1 MKNVLLLVHDD
12 KGQEARFQAA
22 LDLTR
27 ALEGHL
33 SCVDV
38 AIMPGVGFDDY
49 VGNGG
54 AMLLAAEQARESENK
69 AALQARLE
77 KEDVSWDWTD
87 VTASISGG
95 VISASTLADVIVMD
109 AGFEGYPS
117 MREMASQ
124 ILVRAR
130 KPLLAVPQTLER
142 MAFNRALIAWDGR
155 ASCAATMRACTPLLA
170 LADEVEIFMVRDGA
184 ERTDPLEAAQYLSR
198 HNIHATVRTIDDALN
213 APDVA
218 IAQECERWRP
228 DYVLMGAYGRGR
240 LMEAFGGVTKRM
252 LGKAKLPLL
261 LGH

>member
-12 KGQEARFQAA
+12 EGQEARLQAA
-22 LDLTR
+22 LDLVR

-38 AIMPGVGFDDY
+38 TVMPGIGFDDY
-49 VGNGG
+49 VGSGG
-54 AMLLAAEQARESENK
+54 ALLLEAEQAQESRNK

-87 VTASISGG
+87 VTSSIAGG
-95 VISASTLADVIVMD
+95 VLSASALADIIVLD

-130 KPLLAVPQTLER
+130 KPILAVPPTLER
-142 MAFNRALIAWDGR
+142 MAFGRALIAWDGR

-170 LADEVEIFMVRDGA
+170 LADEVQIFMVRDGA
-184 ERTDPLEAAQYLSR
+184 DRTDPLEAAQYLSR
-198 HNIHATVRTIDDALN
+198 HDIHATVRIIDNAQD

-218 IAQECERWRP
+218 IAQECARWRP

-252 LGKAKLPLL
+252 LGRAALPLV